1 MLFSICVFMLGIS
14 YILCEFDEV
23 KYFWIKYLSILL
35 VITTMFI
42 MQLLYIEES
51 LYQQYITLQGGQYPY
66 EYYEY

>member
-35 VITTMFI
+35 VITAMFI

-51 LYQQYITLQGGQYPY
+51 LY
-66 EYYEY
+66 

>member
-42 MQLLYIEES
+42 M
-51 LYQQYITLQGGQYPY
+51 
-66 EYYEY
+66 

>member
-51 LYQQYITLQGGQYPY
+51 LSLTIQVSPTAVG
-66 EYYEY
+66 E